1 MAKEVLAHV
10 IESSLIMDV
19 VPQPDLPQREDD
31 EICEELR
38 KLQCKLKEQVV
49 IFALSVKIL
58 RFLYCL

>member
-1 MAKEVLAHV
+1 MATDVLGHV

-49 IFALSVKIL
+49 IFPLSAKIL
-58 RFLYCL
+58 RFPYCL